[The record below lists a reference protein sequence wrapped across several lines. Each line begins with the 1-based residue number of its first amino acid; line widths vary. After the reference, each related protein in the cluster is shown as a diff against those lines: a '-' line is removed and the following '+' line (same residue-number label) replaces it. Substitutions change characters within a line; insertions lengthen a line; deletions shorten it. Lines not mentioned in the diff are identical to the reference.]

1 MTIERG
7 TSRASRLLVACVAV
21 GLTMAA
27 CGSDDETSSTT
38 TTAAPVDD
46 VCADSEALS
55 ASLADLQDVDVTAD
69 GTNGLEAA
77 VGAVQDDLEALG
89 ESAGN
94 ELQPQVDDVRGSL
107 QELETAVTNFGSEG
121 PTQVL
126 DAIAAVASSTSTLIT
141 SLDDG
146 ACG

>member
-1 MTIERG
+1 MTIQP
-7 TSRASRLLVACVAV
+7 TASRATRLLVTCLTI
-21 GLTMAA
+21 GLMVAA
-27 CGSDDETSSTT
+27 CGSDDESSTTT

-69 GTNGLEAA
+69 GTNGLEDAL
-77 VGAVQDDLEALG
+77 GAVQDDLEALG

-107 QELETAVTNFGSEG
+107 QELETAITNFGSEG

-126 DAIAAVASSTSTLIT
+126 DAIAAVASSSSTLIT

>member
-1 MTIERG
+1 MTIERR
-7 TSRASRLLVACVAV
+7 TSRASRLLVACLAV
-21 GLTMAA
+21 GLTVAA
-27 CGSDDETSSTT
+27 CGSDDDTSSTT
-38 TTAAPVDD
+38 TTAPVDD
-46 VCADSEALS
+46 VCADKEALS

-69 GTNGLEAA
+69 GTTGLETA
-77 VGAVQDDLEALG
+77 VGTVQDDLDALG
-89 ESAGN
+89 ESAGD

-126 DAIAAVASSTSTLIT
+126 DAIAAVASSSSTLIT